1 MNKLFTFL
9 IVLFL
14 AGLTSCKEEN
24 TVNSSNTI
32 LQNDQPIIQST
43 HVSFVLYDE
52 LPQSITVPII
62 TKIDQNF
69 ERILSDMQLTSLPI
83 IKIEIWNDETHFQN
97 DMMRDIGTN
106 YWGATGYVYS
116 STNVRILNRGSAAQ
130 TVLHEFAHAVS
141 LNVNRQFG
149 NNPRW
154 FWEAVAIY
162 ESGEFNDPKNI
173 SYLAAGNFPTIAELT
188 ADFNTGARKIYEVGY
203 LLSEYIIETWGKESY
218 TQMIKNNANIPLVLS
233 ISTAQFEN
241 GWKEFVMKKY
251 FNF

>member
-1 MNKLFTFL
+1 MKKLFVILTL
-9 IVLFL
+9 LTGI
-14 AGLTSCKEEN
+14 TSCKEEN
-24 TVNSSNTI
+24 TINSSATI
-32 LQNDQPIIQST
+32 LQNDQTTIQST
-43 HVSFVLYDE
+43 HVSFVLYDG
-52 LPQSITVPII
+52 PTQSITSPII
-62 TKIDQNF
+62 EKIDQNF
-69 ERILSDMQLTSLPI
+69 ERIITDLQLTSLPN
-83 IKIEIWNDETHFQN
+83 IKVEIWNDETHFQN
-97 DMMRDIGTN
+97 DMKRDIGTN

-173 SYLAAGNFPTIAELT
+173 FYLAAGNFPTIAELT
-188 ADFNTGARKIYEVGY
+188 ADFNAGTRKIYEVGY

-218 TQMIKNNANIPLVLS
+218 VQMIKNNANIQLVLS
-233 ISTAQFEN
+233 ISTTQFES
-241 GWKEFVMKKY
+241 GWKEFVMREY
-251 FNF
+251 L